1 MNPEEKLAA
10 KRNNERVRLFA
21 GAANNLAVGILA
33 GAVVVPAANA
43 QVADAPVHWIWIPA
57 GLALHIVAQAS
68 FRFLKRE
75 D

>member
-1 MNPEEKLAA
+1 MNPEERLAA

-21 GAANNLAVGILA
+21 GAMNNLAVGILA

-43 QVADAPVHWIWIPA
+43 QVPGAPVHWSWIPA
-57 GLALHIVAQAS
+57 ALVLHVVAQAA

-75 D
+75 E